1 MALGIWWLTAL
12 LIIAAIVLGFFAWR
26 RARKTGSEHGRPVA
40 NSHRLTRI
48 PGYRRAVKRSSLRAL
63 LTLATL
69 AAVITLSA
77 IGSGRWIYQR
87 VEQPEKFNRDIVLCL
102 DVSGSMVDYDVQVIG
117 RYLEMLP
124 GFQGERLSLVL
135 WDASAVPVFPLTD
148 DYDFVEEQLKLV
160 SDSMD
165 SHGKVGSEYFAGTR
179 NGSGASLV
187 GDGLASCALMFGE
200 TADDGRSRS
209 IIFATDNAV
218 NGDALMSLPEA
229 AALTKERK
237 ITVYGLD
244 ANEHEDAFADEYR
257 VQIEQHGGKYFKLS
271 DESSISAIV
280 DDITSEQ
287 TSIIRGAPIVLIT
300 DRPAGWLI
308 AILLTLTGYLVLAWR
323 LKL

>member
-1 MALGIWWLTAL
+1 MWWLTAG
-12 LIIAAIVLGFFAWR
+12 LILAAAVVGVVAWTRSR
-26 RARKTGSEHGRPVA
+26 RARPQHARPIA

-48 PGYRRAVKRSSLRAL
+48 PGYRRSLKRSSLQASLAL
-63 LTLATL
+63 
-69 AAVITLSA
+69 VTLSVLVVLAA

-102 DVSGSMVDYDVQVIG
+102 DVSGSMVDYDVQVIQ

-124 GFQGERLSLVL
+124 GFQGERISLVL
-135 WDASAVPVFPLTD
+135 WDATAVPVFPLTD
-148 DYDFVEEQLKLV
+148 DYDFVNDQLKLV
-160 SDSMD
+160 ADSME
-165 SHGKVGSEYFAGTR
+165 SYGSVGSEYFAGTR
-179 NGSGASLV
+179 NSGGASLV

-200 TADDGRSRS
+200 TTDDGRSRS

-244 ANEHEDAFADEYR
+244 ANEFEDAFADEYR
-257 VQIEQHGGKYFKLS
+257 VQIEQNGGKYFKLS

-308 AILLTLTGYLVLAWR
+308 AILGVLVGYLVLAWR